1 MLQTGFMKRYEF
13 NDTFFLWVIN
23 TLKLRNE
30 KINLQKNKTINVLWI
45 TEDLFLKN
53 VQAFVKG
60 DLLCPNH

>member
-60 DLLCPNH
+60 DLSCPNH